1 VSALAFVLLA
11 FLLFAVLVVGGV
23 LLGPVGAVEL
33 FVVLVL
39 SIIFSFVGTWAW
51 TVRRRSDTPPTA
63 G

>member
-1 VSALAFVLLA
+1 MSALAFVLLA

-23 LLGPVGAVEL
+23 LLGSVGAVEL

-39 SIIFSFVGTWAW
+39 SITFSFVGTWAW
-51 TVRRRSDTPPTA
+51 TVRRRSGTPPTA